1 MGAALKASLWAG
13 QRDGPAGRGLE
24 RRAGS
29 FRARGG
35 SPRARLGR
43 EARRKIGE
51 RSARAQP
58 TAGPRGRV
66 ARAITLPPPGV
77 TLDSPAARRR
87 GPCGPEVDRR
97 RRNAAAL
104 GDLGANEYSCD
115 RAAQLSLRPKGAAS
129 QRQLRVRNGWRTACL
144 TARYGGSGVRA
155 HVTWG
160 CPWKMK
166 RVACG
171 RTRAV
176 DSSAPG
182 DDRQRLGGQGP
193 QIGGGRARTPRHRL
207 SWRGHSGLGG
217 KSRRATHQAGRPTKV
232 ERAAAHAHGRSGS
245 ARGYL
250 GADSK
255 PRAAEFGTDVAEQ
268 NQ

>member
-1 MGAALKASLWAG
+1 MIGEERPKASGICSRRQCLGPCRLGAALKASLWAG
-13 QRDGPAGRGLE
+13 QRDGPAGSRPGATRGVAPALD
-24 RRAGS
+24 A
-29 FRARGG
+29 A
-35 SPRARLGR
+35 PRTRLGR
-43 EARRKIGE
+43 EARREIGE

-104 GDLGANEYSCD
+104 GDGGANEYSCD

-155 HVTWG
+155 HAT
-160 CPWKMK
+160 
-166 RVACG
+166 
-171 RTRAV
+171 RTRECDISPLEPA
-176 DSSAPG
+176 SNLPANS
-182 DDRQRLGGQGP
+182 
-193 QIGGGRARTPRHRL
+193 
-207 SWRGHSGLGG
+207 
-217 KSRRATHQAGRPTKV
+217 
-232 ERAAAHAHGRSGS
+232 
-245 ARGYL
+245 
-250 GADSK
+250 
-255 PRAAEFGTDVAEQ
+255 
-268 NQ
+268 

>member
-1 MGAALKASLWAG
+1 MGWMGCLGCAEGSGGGACGALSVDLVRGRVTGEERPKASGICSRRQCLGPCRLGAALKASLWAG

-43 EARRKIGE
+43 EARREIGE

-115 RAAQLSLRPKGAAS
+115 RAAQLSLRQKGAAS
-129 QRQLRVRNGWRTACL
+129 QRQLNV
-144 TARYGGSGVRA
+144 
-155 HVTWG
+155 
-160 CPWKMK
+160 
-166 RVACG
+166 
-171 RTRAV
+171 
-176 DSSAPG
+176 
-182 DDRQRLGGQGP
+182 
-193 QIGGGRARTPRHRL
+193 
-207 SWRGHSGLGG
+207 
-217 KSRRATHQAGRPTKV
+217 
-232 ERAAAHAHGRSGS
+232 RSGC
-245 ARGYL
+245 G
-250 GADSK
+250 G
-255 PRAAEFGTDVAEQ
+255 PRA
-268 NQ
+268 